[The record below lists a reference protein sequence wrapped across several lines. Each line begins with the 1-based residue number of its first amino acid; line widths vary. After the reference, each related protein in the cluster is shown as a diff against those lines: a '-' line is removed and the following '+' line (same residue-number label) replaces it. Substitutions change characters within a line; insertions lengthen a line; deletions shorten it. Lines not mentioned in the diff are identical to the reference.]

1 MADDDGTGGG
11 DTLAGG
17 GADTVAGG
25 ADTLAGGGADT
36 VAGGANTLGGGAGFK
51 WEGLDP
57 ELEGFV
63 KGKSPADIAKEGF
76 AHKQSAT
83 RRAEQILKESGALLP
98 PAAGAELEFFGK
110 FAPEDAKAYGEAA
123 KDILG
128 PDAGASGGVM
138 MEAAK
143 AGGLHPAQFK
153 AFIAAAKAG
162 NEAAQAAQGQA
173 FEVAIAADWGGN
185 RATNTAMVERAAKL
199 IAPGMAVDEVIAALV
214 AVNPKGDA
222 AATVRQLNVLRD
234 LGARL
239 EEGVIDPAGEAGKV
253 ALQDEHK
260 TLKAAAVAAGGISNL
275 PAAQQ
280 ARLAEIQK
288 EVSKNG

>member
-1 MADDDGTGGG
+1 MADEDMSGGG

-25 ADTLAGGGADT
+25 ADTLAGGADT
-36 VAGGANTLGGGAGFK
+36 LAGGAAFK
-51 WEGLDP
+51 WEGLDAD
-57 ELEGFV
+57 LEGWV

-83 RRAEQILKESGALLP
+83 RRAEQILKESGALTP
-98 PAAGAELEFFGK
+98 PAPGAELEFFGK
-110 FAPEDAKAYGEAA
+110 FAPEDVKAYGEAA
-123 KDILG
+123 KGILG
-128 PDAGASGGVM
+128 DDAGAAGGVM

-143 AGGLHPAQFK
+143 AGGLHPAQFA
-153 AFIAAAKAG
+153 AFIEAAKKG

-173 FEVAIAADWGGN
+173 FETAIAADWGGN
-185 RATNTAMVERAAKL
+185 RATNTAMVERAAKM

-214 AVNPKGDA
+214 AVNPKGDPA
-222 AATVRQLNVLRD
+222 QTVRQLNVLRD

-253 ALQDEHK
+253 ALADEHK
-260 TLKAAAVAAGGISNL
+260 QLKAAAVAAGGVGNL